1 MSDPKYIDADH
12 FDERVREAMGMAM
25 DDLPMEYQ
33 EAVQAILAMLKTEPS
48 VYVPRWI
55 PIKTRPMTS
64 EERNDWEER
73 TGFKLADELAVFFDC
88 RMPDDEEEI
97 LICSKYGRVS
107 VDECVFDEYGIG
119 LDVNGDWDGIVA
131 WMPLPTPYKGGEEE

>member
-1 MSDPKYIDADH
+1 MAKNYIDAEH
-12 FDERVREAMGMAM
+12 FDARVREAMGMAM

-55 PIKTRPMTS
+55 PVKTRQMTS

-73 TGFKLADELAVFFDC
+73 TGFKLVDEDAVFFDC
-88 RMPDDEEEI
+88 RMPDDGQEV
-97 LICSKYGRVS
+97 LVCSKYGQVS
-107 VDECVFDEYGIG
+107 MDECVCDEYGVG
-119 LDVNGDWDGIVA
+119 LDVNGDWDCIIA
-131 WMPLPTPYKGGEEE
+131 WMPIPKPYKGGEEE

>member
-1 MSDPKYIDADH
+1 MVNYIDAEH
-12 FDERVREAMGMAM
+12 FDARVREAMGMAM
-25 DDLPMEYQ
+25 DDLPMGYPDP
-33 EAVQAILAMLKTEPS
+33 VQAVLEMLKTEPS
-48 VYVPRWI
+48 VYVPQWI

-64 EERNDWEER
+64 EERNDWEEK
-73 TGFKLADELAVFFDC
+73 TGFKLADEDAVFFDC
-88 RMPDDEEEI
+88 QMPDDEEEI

-107 VDECVFDEYGIG
+107 VDECVFDEYGIA

>member
-1 MSDPKYIDADH
+1 MTKNIIDAEH
-12 FDERVREAMGMAM
+12 FDARVREAMGMAM

-55 PIKTRPMTS
+55 PVEDGLP
-64 EERNDWEER
+64 
-73 TGFKLADELAVFFDC
+73 
-88 RMPDDEEEI
+88 EEEGQY
-97 LICSKYGRVS
+97 LVSCDTDYGVEVARFYI
-107 VDECVFDEYGIG
+107 DEDGERYFGC
-119 LDVNGDWDGIVA
+119 DWNNPEDIEA